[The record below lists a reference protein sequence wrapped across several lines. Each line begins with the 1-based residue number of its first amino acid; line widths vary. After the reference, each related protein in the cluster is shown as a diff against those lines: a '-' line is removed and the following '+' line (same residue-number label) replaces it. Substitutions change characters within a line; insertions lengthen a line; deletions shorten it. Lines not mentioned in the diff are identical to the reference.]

1 MGTQPDQ
8 EHQRFLSGV
17 RKALCIEGKLEANLN
32 SEEKSGMQVYFEAEG
47 ESYRKVLN

>member
-32 SEEKSGMQVYFEAEG
+32 SEKSGTQVYFEAEG